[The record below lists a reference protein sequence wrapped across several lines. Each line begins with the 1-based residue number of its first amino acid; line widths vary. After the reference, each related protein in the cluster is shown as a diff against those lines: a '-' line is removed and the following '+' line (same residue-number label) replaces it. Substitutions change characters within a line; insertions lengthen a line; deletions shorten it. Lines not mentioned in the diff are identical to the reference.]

1 MSRIRPHVA
10 YGRYVARHKFFVL
23 IAGLKTGAPLW
34 RLLIHDWSKLSRAEW
49 GPYVRRFFDESNE
62 RPGEFDAA
70 WKHHKEH
77 NPHHWQFWLGGNGYE
92 LEPAEI
98 PDHFVREMIADWMG
112 AGRAITGEWEVL
124 DWYEK
129 NRGKMVLHPSTRAA
143 VEAWM
148 YS

>member
-1 MSRIRPHVA
+1 MSRLRANLA

-23 IAGLKTGAPLW
+23 IAGLVLHVPLW
-34 RLLIHDWSKLSRAEW
+34 RLLIHDWSKFSRAEW

-77 NPHHWQFWLGGNGYE
+77 SPHHWQFWLVGNGYE
-92 LEPAEI
+92 LEPTEI
-98 PDHFVREMIADWMG
+98 PDHFVREMLADWIG
-112 AGRAITGEWEVL
+112 AGRAITGSWEVL

-129 NRGKMVLHPSTRAA
+129 NREKMVLHPATRAV